1 MVVFWMVLGL
11 LFLLVGAEVLVRG
24 ASKLASSW
32 GISPLIIGLT
42 VVAFGTSSPEL
53 AVSLKAVASGQAGLA
68 MGNVVGS
75 NIFNVLFILGISAI
89 IAPLVVSKQLIRLDV
104 PLMIAASVLV
114 FFFAQDGA
122 FGQIEGGILFSAL
135 IIYLVYLVVQGRKES
150 KVDAKEVSLNAD
162 TPGPSESPKR
172 ENPKRETPKEE
183 THWAINVG
191 MVLIGL
197 LLLVQGSNWLVEG
210 AVFIAQAF
218 GVSEVVIG
226 LTIVAAGTSLPE
238 VVTSVMAS
246 IKGERDIA
254 VGNVV
259 GSNLFNLLGV
269 LGLSSLLAPGGIP
282 LTESFIGFDLP
293 VMAVVAFACLPIFFS
308 GGVISRWE
316 GLVLFGYYVVY
327 TVYLILATS
336 HHDSLPLLS
345 KTLFYF
351 AIPITLITL
360 VALAFRSKEPELG

>member
-1 MVVFWMVLGL
+1 L
-11 LFLLVGAEVLVRG
+11 VLV
-24 ASKLASSW
+24 
-32 GISPLIIGLT
+32 
-42 VVAFGTSSPEL
+42 
-53 AVSLKAVASGQAGLA
+53 
-68 MGNVVGS
+68 
-75 NIFNVLFILGISAI
+75 
-89 IAPLVVSKQLIRLDV
+89 
-104 PLMIAASVLV
+104 
-114 FFFAQDGA
+114 FAQDGMLSRV
-122 FGQIEGGILFSAL
+122 EGGILFASL
-135 IIYLVYLVVQGRKES
+135 LLYIVFLVVQGRKER
-150 KVDAKEVSLNAD
+150 KADAKEASLNAD
-162 TPGPSESPKR
+162 TPSPSESPKP
-172 ENPKRETPKEE
+172 ES
-183 THWAINVG
+183 HWAINVG

-345 KTLFYF
+345 QTLFYF
-351 AIPITLITL
+351 AIPLTLITL
-360 VALAFRSKEPELG
+360 VVLAFRSKEPKLG

>member
-1 MVVFWMVLGL
+1 MIIFWMILGL
-11 LFLLVGAEVLVRG
+11 VLLLVGAEVLVRG
-24 ASKLASSW
+24 ASKLAASW

-68 MGNVVGS
+68 VGNVVGS

-104 PLMIAASVLV
+104 PLMIVASVLV
-114 FFFAQDGA
+114 LVFAQDGMLSRV
-122 FGQIEGGILFSAL
+122 EGGILFASL
-135 IIYLVYLVVQGRKES
+135 LLYIVFLVVQGRKER
-150 KVDAKEVSLNAD
+150 KADAKEASLNAD
-162 TPGPSESPKR
+162 TPGPSKSPKLESPKP
-172 ENPKRETPKEE
+172 ES
-183 THWAINVG
+183 HWAINVG

-345 KTLFYF
+345 QTLFYF
-351 AIPITLITL
+351 AIPLTLITL
-360 VALAFRSKEPELG
+360 VVLAFRSKEPKPG

>member
-1 MVVFWMVLGL
+1 MVIFWMVLGL
-11 LFLLVGAEVLVRG
+11 LLLLIGAEVLVRG
-24 ASKLASSW
+24 ASKLAASW

-53 AVSLKAVASGQAGLA
+53 AVSLKAVASGQAGIA

-75 NIFNVLFILGISAI
+75 NIFNVLFILGIAAI
-89 IAPLVVSKQLIRLDV
+89 ISPLIVSRQLIRLDV

-114 FFFAQDGA
+114 LVFAQDGSLSR
-122 FGQIEGGILFSAL
+122 IEGGMLFVAL
-135 IIYLVYLVVQGRKES
+135 LLYVVFLVVQGRKEG
-150 KVDAKEVSLNAD
+150 KANAKEVAVDAEILS
-162 TPGPSESPKR
+162 PSASPKR
-172 ENPKRETPKEE
+172 ES
-183 THWAINVG
+183 HWLVNVG
-191 MVLIGL
+191 MVVIGL
-197 LLLVQGSNWLVEG
+197 VLLVQGSNWLVEG
-210 AVFIAQAF
+210 AVFIAASL

-226 LTIVAAGTSLPE
+226 LTVVAAGTSLPE
-238 VVTSVMAS
+238 VVTSIMAS

-316 GLVLFGYYVVY
+316 GFVLFGYYVVY
-327 TVYLILATS
+327 TVYLVLATS

-351 AIPITLITL
+351 AIPLTLVTL
-360 VALAFRSKEPELG
+360 VALAFRSKEPKLG

>member
-1 MVVFWMVLGL
+1 MLVFWMILGL

-68 MGNVVGS
+68 VGNVVGS

-104 PLMIAASVLV
+104 PLMIVASVLV
-114 FFFAQDGA
+114 LVFAQDGMLSRV
-122 FGQIEGGILFSAL
+122 EGGILFASL
-135 IIYLVYLVVQGRKES
+135 LLYIVFLVVQGRKER
-150 KVDAKEVSLNAD
+150 KADAKEASLNAD
-162 TPGPSESPKR
+162 TPSPSESPKP
-172 ENPKRETPKEE
+172 ES
-183 THWAINVG
+183 HWAINVG

-345 KTLFYF
+345 QTLFYF
-351 AIPITLITL
+351 AIPLTLITL
-360 VALAFRSKEPELG
+360 VVLAFRSKEPKLG